1 MNKTL
6 EKIIRILVKIICICA
21 IVCFAY
27 SLTPKTFQNDTYYT
41 IKIGEHIDRDTEHF
55 YDLLPWNKGLDM
67 KDHFSYHNLPY
78 TYPHW
83 LYDFLTYKI
92 YSLGGFSGVYHAT
105 CILAIALGISIYLVN
120 IRFSKN
126 DIVSFLFTIASLYA
140 LKNFITARAQLVT
153 FILFVFTIYG
163 IEQFIKTKKI
173 RYAILLVIIPILIA
187 NLHCAVWPFYFV
199 LYAPYIA
206 EWLCIS
212 IATANYKIIADKI
225 KLFYKTKI
233 KKTKISELQ
242 INIEKNK
249 IRKAEKKHKENLEKN
264 LEKTH
269 KIKVVKESG
278 IKWLV
283 LLCIICA
290 FTGLLTPLKGVPYT
304 YLLKTNQGNTT
315 ANISEHLPLILINN
329 EDMIIIL
336 AIIFGILIFSKTK
349 IKLRD
354 FFMLM
359 GLIALSFMSQRQ
371 VSMLVVI
378 GNFIVVRLVCNIMDN
393 FKQMLKVDEN
403 SKSIRDFNLA
413 KVLCTIVIAMSIT
426 IISFSNYLDKKND
439 VFVDE
444 EDYPVA
450 ASEFI
455 KTELIPKIGVEN
467 LRLYNEYN
475 YGSYLLFQEIPVFID
490 SRADL
495 YAPEFNGN
503 KDGNGEYIGNDIFSD
518 YIGISRLSE
527 DYEEKFEE
535 YNITHVITYSDSKL
549 SSLLKNDDS
558 YVLLYDDENFKVYER
573 VSIYG

>member
-1 MNKTL
+1 MDKTL
-6 EKIIRILVKIICICA
+6 EKITNILVKVICIAA
-21 IVCFAY
+21 IICFAY

-41 IKIGEHIDRDTEHF
+41 IKIGELIEKNTEHW

-83 LYDFLTYKI
+83 LYDLLTYKV
-92 YSLGGFSGVYHAT
+92 YSYGGFSGVYHTT
-105 CILAIALGISIYLVN
+105 CILAIVLGISIYLVN
-120 IRFSKN
+120 LRFSKN

-140 LKNFITARAQLVT
+140 LKNFITARAQLAT

-173 RYAILLVIIPILIA
+173 RYAILLIIIPILIA
-187 NLHCAVWPFYFV
+187 NLHSAVWPFYFV
-199 LYAPYIA
+199 LYLPYIA
-206 EWLCIS
+206 EWLCVS
-212 IATANYKIIADKI
+212 VATANYKIIADKI

-269 KIKVVKESG
+269 KIKVVKENG
-278 IKWLV
+278 VKWLI

-315 ANISEHLPLILINN
+315 ANISEHLPLTLINN
-329 EDMIIIL
+329 ENMIIIL
-336 AIIFGILIFSKTK
+336 VIVFGILIFSRTK

-378 GNFIVVRLVCNIMDN
+378 GNFIVVRLVCNIIDN
-393 FKQMLKVDEN
+393 IKQTLKVDEN
-403 SKSIRDFNLA
+403 SKSIKEFNLA
-413 KVLCTIVIAMSIT
+413 KVLCIIIMAMSIT
-426 IISFSNYLDKKND
+426 IVSFSNYLDKKND
-439 VFVDE
+439 AFVSE
-444 EDYPVA
+444 EDYPVEA
-450 ASEFI
+450 AEFI
-455 KTELIPKIGVEN
+455 KENIIPTVGIEN
-467 LRLYNEYN
+467 LRLYNDYN
-475 YGSYLLFQEIPVFID
+475 YGSYLLFQGIPVFID

-503 KDGNGEYIGNDIFSD
+503 KSENGEYVGNDIFSD
-518 YIGISRLSE
+518 FIGISRLSE

-535 YNITHVITYSDSKL
+535 YKITHVITYSDSKL
-549 SSLLKNDDS
+549 SSLLKIDDG
-558 YVLLYDDENFKVYER
+558 YVLLYNDENFKIYER
-573 VSIYG
+573 VSRYE